1 MRRSSVCSWVVPV
14 ALAIVAVLPTNGWA
28 AQRCVLGEYF
38 NATW

>member
-1 MRRSSVCSWVVPV
+1 MRRFGLLSLAVPV
-14 ALAIVAVLPTNGWA
+14 ALAIAAVLPTNGWA